1 MAAFNQEYPNML
13 RKLSHLVGSLSV
25 PKKLLLIYLLDL
37 SAIIF
42 ITNILINEKYIAIN
56 FARKEIQGLHYIAD
70 IRETL
75 IDIARNPADQSLLA
89 GHVRH
94 IERTE
99 TRSGE
104 GMDSAELSQQFI
116 AALQALSKDGS
127 TANQVRALGAGR
139 RLLARIG
146 DQSNLILDPDLDSYY
161 AMSLVVLRFPEL
173 LDLLMQLP
181 TVTNPDTA
189 GVNVELLLL
198 EGRLSAVADAIDAD
212 FRAAVAGNPG
222 NELALR
228 LEPGREK
235 LRQMLATVLAAL
247 RDGASGK
254 HPVTIANL
262 RSEALDT
269 TAQTWRE
276 VAGALDKLLQAR
288 IDLLFHRMW
297 VHLGTAALLLMV
309 ILLLVYYVARQ
320 IARPLGDLARVVE
333 RVSVTSDYSLRASW
347 NSRDEI
353 GQLVRGFNNMLER
366 LDYERVLEQK
376 LASQAAAAAAQLDL
390 LDAISLPM
398 LVTSIPD
405 HRVLHAN
412 SKVNQWIGD
421 KLTDPWASGLA
432 SRVRARFFQRL
443 ADEGVVD
450 GFEVQWCSPGHDG
463 WALLSAR
470 RLTYQGQ
477 DAVLT
482 TFTPIGQQ
490 KRMESRLQLWAKV
503 FEATSEGIMVVDS
516 TNHVVSVNAA
526 LVKSSGYHADELL
539 GREPEL
545 LRSDYHGEDY
555 YAQIERTIRIKGAWT
570 GEFWMRRKNGEVTPQ
585 WMVVNT
591 VRDEAGQPSFTITMF
606 TDISEQKLQ
615 EQRIEH
621 LAHHDVLTGLP
632 NRLLFQER
640 LRLTVEQADRLG
652 QRVAV
657 LFIDLDRFKTI
668 NDSLGH
674 HVGDGLLQ
682 SVAWRLT
689 QTIRAGDTVSRLG
702 GDEFVII
709 LSGIE
714 SADEVA
720 HLIEQRLIPLIRE
733 PHEVDGVNLYV
744 SCSVGVAIFPE
755 DGREPDELM
764 RHADG
769 AMYMAKGGGR
779 DNFRFFTPT
788 MNEKALERL
797 HIENSL
803 RQAVDRDELE
813 LLFQPLLDAHGQYTV
828 GAEALLRWRHPELGL
843 MPPIRFIPIAEET
856 GLIVPIGE
864 WVLEQACRQQKVWQ
878 QAGLGELYV
887 AVNISAIQFRQER
900 FLNTVGDIL
909 RRTGINPASLELE
922 LTETI
927 LMEDVEANIRLMS
940 SLKAMGV
947 SLAVDDFGTGYSSL
961 NYLNRFPIDKL
972 KVDRSFV
979 SDMLS
984 DPTNLAITKAIIG
997 LGHTIGLRVTA
1008 EGVEHE
1014 EELCIL
1020 QSVACDEVQG
1030 YYFAKPM
1037 PAAEFEKWL
1046 AATRG
1051 GPPLS

>member
-1 MAAFNQEYPNML
+1 ML
-13 RKLSHLVGSLSV
+13 RKLSRFVGNLSV

-42 ITNILINEKYIAIN
+42 ITNILIDEKYIAIN
-56 FARKEIQGLHYIAD
+56 FARKEIQGIHYITE

-75 IDIARNPADQSLLA
+75 LNIAKDPGDGNRLA
-89 GHVRH
+89 IHVSH
-94 IERTE
+94 LERSE
-99 TRSGE
+99 AQFGK
-104 GMDSAELSQQFI
+104 GMSSSELNQHFI
-116 AALQALSKDGS
+116 ATLQALGQDGS
-127 TANQVRALGAGR
+127 VANQRQALAAGRAL
-139 RLLARIG
+139 LAYIG

-181 TVTNPDTA
+181 TDAHPAKA
-189 GVNVELLLL
+189 GVNVDLLLL

-212 FRAAVAGNPG
+212 YRAAFAGNPSHA
-222 NELALR
+222 LALK
-228 LEPGREK
+228 LEPGRENLK
-235 LRQMLATVLAAL
+235 QMLAGVLAAL
-247 RDGASGK
+247 RDGASGGG
-254 HPVTIANL
+254 PVAIAEL
-262 RSEALDT
+262 RGEALET
-269 TAQTWRE
+269 TAKAWGE
-276 VAGALDKLLQAR
+276 VSGALDNLLQAR
-288 IDLLFHRMW
+288 MDLLFHRMW

-320 IARPLGDLARVVE
+320 IARPLGNLARVVE
-333 RVSVTSDYSLRASW
+333 RVSVTSDYSLRATW
-347 NSRDEI
+347 NSQDEI
-353 GQLVRGFNNMLER
+353 GQLVRGFNHMLER

-376 LASQAAAAAAQLDL
+376 LASQAAAAEAQLDL

-421 KLTDPWASGLA
+421 KLTDPWARGLE
-432 SRVRARFFQRL
+432 SHVRARFFQRL
-443 ADEGVVD
+443 ADVGAVD
-450 GFEVQWCSPGHDG
+450 GFEVQWCSPGRDG

-490 KRMESRLQLWAKV
+490 KKMESRLQLWAKV

-516 TNHVVSVNAA
+516 TNRIVSVNAA
-526 LVKSSGYHADELL
+526 LVKGSGYHADELL
-539 GREPEL
+539 GRAPEM
-545 LRSDYHGEDY
+545 LRSEHHGEDY
-555 YAQIERTIRIKGAWT
+555 YIQIERTIRIKGAWT
-570 GEFWMRRKNGEVTPQ
+570 GEFWLRRKNGEVAPQ

-591 VRDEAGQPSFTITMF
+591 VRDEAGQPGFTITMF
-606 TDISEQKLQ
+606 TDITEQKLQ

-652 QRVAV
+652 QSVAV

-682 SVAWRLT
+682 SVAARLV

-709 LSGIE
+709 LNGID

-733 PHEVDGVNLYV
+733 PHQIDGVNLYV
-744 SCSVGVAIFPE
+744 SCSVGVAIFPD
-755 DGREPDELM
+755 DGRDLDELM

-769 AMYMAKGGGR
+769 AMYMAKGSGR
-779 DNFRFFTPT
+779 DNFQFFTPT
-788 MNEKALERL
+788 MNAQALERL

-803 RQAVDRDELE
+803 RQAIENDELE
-813 LLFQPLLDAHGQYTV
+813 LHFQPLLDALGQHAV
-828 GAEALLRWRHPELGL
+828 GAEALIRWRHRELGL
-843 MPPIRFIPIAEET
+843 MLPARFIPIAEET

-864 WVLEQACRQQKVWQ
+864 WVLEQACRQQKAWQ
-878 QAGLGELYV
+878 QAGLGELFV
-887 AVNISAIQFRQER
+887 AVNISAIQFRQEK
-900 FLNTVGDIL
+900 FLSTVAGVL
-909 RRTGINPASLELE
+909 RETGINPSSLELE

-927 LMEDVEANIRLMS
+927 LMEDVDANIRLMG
-940 SLKAMGV
+940 SLKEMGV
-947 SLAVDDFGTGYSSL
+947 KLAVDDFGMGYSSL

-972 KVDRSFV
+972 KIDRSFV

-1037 PAAEFEKWL
+1037 PAGEFVQWL
-1046 AATRG
+1046 AAARG
-1051 GPPLS
+1051 IPPLS

>member
-1 MAAFNQEYPNML
+1 ML
-13 RKLSHLVGSLSV
+13 RKLSRFVGNLSV

-42 ITNILINEKYIAIN
+42 ITNILIDEKYIAIN
-56 FARKEIQGLHYIAD
+56 FARKEIQGIRYISE

-75 IDIARNPADQSLLA
+75 LDIAKNPTEQSLL
-89 GHVRH
+89 VRH
-94 IERTE
+94 ARRLERAE
-99 TRSGE
+99 TQSGE
-104 GMDSAELSQQFI
+104 GMDSGELNQSFI
-116 AALQALSKDGS
+116 AALRVLSKDGS
-127 TANQVRALGAGR
+127 AANQTRALGAGR
-139 RLLARIG
+139 KLLAHIG

-181 TVTNPDTA
+181 TDANPGKA

-198 EGRLSAVADAIDAD
+198 EGRLAAVADAIDAD
-212 FRAAVAGNPG
+212 YRAAFAGNPG
-222 NELALR
+222 HELALR
-228 LEPGREK
+228 LEPGRQN
-235 LRQMLATVLAAL
+235 LRQVLATVLAAL
-247 RDGASGK
+247 RDGAAGSR
-254 HPVTIANL
+254 PVAIADL
-262 RSEALDT
+262 RNEALDT
-269 TAQTWRE
+269 TAQAWAE
-276 VAGALDKLLQAR
+276 VSGALDKLLQAR
-288 IDLLFHRMW
+288 MDLLFHRMW
-297 VHLGTAALLLMV
+297 VHLGTAALMLMV

-320 IARPLGDLARVVE
+320 IARPLGNLARVVE
-333 RVSVTSDYSLRASW
+333 QVSVTSDYSLRASW
-347 NSRDEI
+347 SSQDEI

-376 LASQAAAAAAQLDL
+376 LASQAAAATAQLDL

-405 HRVLHAN
+405 HQVLHAN

-421 KLTDPWASGLA
+421 KLTDPWARGLE

-470 RLTYQGQ
+470 RLTYQGR

-516 TNHVVSVNAA
+516 ANRIVSVNAA
-526 LVKSSGYHADELL
+526 LVKGSGYHADELL
-539 GREPEL
+539 GRAPEM
-545 LRSDYHGEDY
+545 LRSEHHGEDY
-555 YAQIERTIRIKGAWT
+555 YVQIERTIRIKGAWT
-570 GEFWMRRKNGEVTPQ
+570 GEFWLRRKNGDVAPQ

-652 QRVAV
+652 QSVAV

-682 SVAWRLT
+682 SVATRLV

-709 LSGIE
+709 LNGIE

-733 PHEVDGVNLYV
+733 PHEIDGVNLYV
-744 SCSVGVAIFPE
+744 SCSVGVAIFPD
-755 DGREPDELM
+755 DGRDLDELM

-769 AMYMAKGGGR
+769 AMYKAKGSGR
-779 DNFRFFTPT
+779 DNFQFFTPA
-788 MNEKALERL
+788 MNELALERL
-797 HIENSL
+797 HIENNL
-803 RQAVDRDELE
+803 RQAIERDEFE
-813 LLFQPLLDAHGQYTV
+813 LHFQPLLDAHGQYTV
-828 GAEALLRWRHPELGL
+828 GAEALIRWRHPELGL
-843 MPPIRFIPIAEET
+843 MPPGRFIPIAEET

-864 WVLEQACRQQKVWQ
+864 WVLEQACRQQSAWR
-878 QAGLGELYV
+878 QAGLGDLFV

-909 RRTGINPASLELE
+909 QRTGINPASLELE

-927 LMEDVEANIRLMS
+927 LMEDVEANIRLMG

-947 SLAVDDFGTGYSSL
+947 NLAVDDFGTGYSSL
-961 NYLNRFPIDKL
+961 NYLNRFPLDKL

-1030 YYFAKPM
+1030 FYFARPM
-1037 PAAEFEKWL
+1037 PPGECAKWL
-1046 AATRG
+1046 AESG
-1051 GPPLS
+1051 GPPPLS

>member
-1 MAAFNQEYPNML
+1 ML
-13 RKLSHLVGSLSV
+13 RKLSRFVGNLSV

-42 ITNILINEKYIAIN
+42 ITNILIDEKYIAIN
-56 FARKEIQGLHYIAD
+56 FARKEIQGIHYITE

-75 IDIARNPADQSLLA
+75 LNIAKDPGDGNRLA
-89 GHVRH
+89 IHVSH
-94 IERTE
+94 LERSE
-99 TRSGE
+99 AQFGK
-104 GMDSAELSQQFI
+104 GMSSSELNQHFI
-116 AALQALSKDGS
+116 ATLQALGQDGS
-127 TANQVRALGAGR
+127 VANQRQALAAGRAL
-139 RLLARIG
+139 LAYIG

-181 TVTNPDTA
+181 TDAHPAKA
-189 GVNVELLLL
+189 GVNVDLLLL
-198 EGRLSAVADAIDAD
+198 EGRLLAVADAIDAD
-212 FRAAVAGNPG
+212 YRAAFAGNPSHA
-222 NELALR
+222 LALK
-228 LEPGREK
+228 LEPGRENLK
-235 LRQMLATVLAAL
+235 QMLAGVLAAL
-247 RDGASGK
+247 RDGASGGG
-254 HPVTIANL
+254 PVAIAEL
-262 RSEALDT
+262 RGEALET
-269 TAQTWRE
+269 TAKAWGE
-276 VAGALDKLLQAR
+276 VSGALDNLLQAR
-288 IDLLFHRMW
+288 MDLLFHRMW

-320 IARPLGDLARVVE
+320 IARPLGNLARVVE
-333 RVSVTSDYSLRASW
+333 RVSVTSDYSLRATW
-347 NSRDEI
+347 NSQDEI
-353 GQLVRGFNNMLER
+353 GQLVRGFNHMLER

-376 LASQAAAAAAQLDL
+376 LASQAAAAEAQLDL

-421 KLTDPWASGLA
+421 KLTDPWARGLE
-432 SRVRARFFQRL
+432 SHVRARFFQRL
-443 ADEGVVD
+443 ADVGAVD
-450 GFEVQWCSPGHDG
+450 GFEVQWCSPGRDG

-490 KRMESRLQLWAKV
+490 KKMESRLQLWAKV

-516 TNHVVSVNAA
+516 TNRIVSVNAA
-526 LVKSSGYHADELL
+526 LVKGSGYHADELL
-539 GREPEL
+539 GRAPEM
-545 LRSDYHGEDY
+545 LRSEHHGEDY
-555 YAQIERTIRIKGAWT
+555 YIQIERTIRIKGAWT
-570 GEFWMRRKNGEVTPQ
+570 GEFWLRRKNGEVAPQ

-591 VRDEAGQPSFTITMF
+591 VRDEAGQPGFTITMF
-606 TDISEQKLQ
+606 TDITEQKLQ

-652 QRVAV
+652 QSVAV

-682 SVAWRLT
+682 SVAARLV

-709 LSGIE
+709 LNGID

-733 PHEVDGVNLYV
+733 PHQIDGVNLYV
-744 SCSVGVAIFPE
+744 SCSVGVAIFPD
-755 DGREPDELM
+755 DGRDLDELM

-769 AMYMAKGGGR
+769 AMYMAKGSGR
-779 DNFRFFTPT
+779 DNFQFFTPT
-788 MNEKALERL
+788 MNAQALERL

-803 RQAVDRDELE
+803 RQAIENDELE
-813 LLFQPLLDAHGQYTV
+813 LHFQPLLDALGQHAV
-828 GAEALLRWRHPELGL
+828 GAEALIRWRHRELGL
-843 MPPIRFIPIAEET
+843 MPPARFIPIAEET

-864 WVLEQACRQQKVWQ
+864 WVLEQACRQQKAWQ
-878 QAGLGELYV
+878 QAGLGELFV
-887 AVNISAIQFRQER
+887 AVNISAIQFRQEK
-900 FLNTVGDIL
+900 FLSTVAGIL
-909 RRTGINPASLELE
+909 RETGINPSSLELE

-927 LMEDVEANIRLMS
+927 LMEDVDANIRLMG
-940 SLKAMGV
+940 SLKEMGV
-947 SLAVDDFGTGYSSL
+947 KLAVDDFGMGYSSL

-972 KVDRSFV
+972 KIDRSFV

-1037 PAAEFEKWL
+1037 PAGEFVQWL
-1046 AATRG
+1046 AAARG
-1051 GPPLS
+1051 IPPLS

>member
-1 MAAFNQEYPNML
+1 ML

-56 FARKEIQGLHYIAD
+56 FARKEIQGIHYISE

-75 IDIARNPADQSLLA
+75 LDIAKNPADRDRL
-89 GHVRH
+89 VRH
-94 IERTE
+94 TRHLERTE
-99 TRSGE
+99 RQAGE
-104 GMDSAELSQQFI
+104 GMDSAGLNQDLI
-116 AALQALSKDGS
+116 AALQALSQDGS
-127 TANQVRALGAGR
+127 AAGQTRALAAGR
-139 RLLARIG
+139 KLLAHIG

-181 TVTNPDTA
+181 SDANPAKA

-198 EGRLSAVADAIDAD
+198 EGRLAALADAIDAD
-212 FRAAVAGNPG
+212 YRAAFAGNPDHQ
-222 NELALR
+222 LALK

-235 LRQMLATVLAAL
+235 LRQMLTTVLATL
-247 RDGASGK
+247 REGASGGGL
-254 HPVTIANL
+254 VAIAEL
-262 RSEALDT
+262 RNWALDIA
-269 TAQTWRE
+269 AQAWAE
-276 VAGALDKLLQAR
+276 VTETLNQLLQAR
-288 IDLLFHRMW
+288 MDLLFHRMW
-297 VHLGTAALLLMV
+297 VHLGTAALLLLV

-320 IARPLGDLARVVE
+320 IARPLGDLAHVVE
-333 RVSVTSDYSLRASW
+333 RVSSTSDYSLRASW
-347 NSRDEI
+347 SSQDEI

-432 SRVRARFFQRL
+432 SRVRGRFFQRL

-526 LVKSSGYHADELL
+526 LVKGSGYHADELL

-555 YAQIERTIRIKGAWT
+555 YVQIERTIRIKGAWT

-640 LRLTVEQADRLG
+640 LRLTVEQADRLD
-652 QRVAV
+652 QKVAL

-682 SVAWRLT
+682 SVAVRLA

-709 LSGIE
+709 LSGVE

-733 PHEVDGVNLYV
+733 PHEIDGVSLYV
-744 SCSVGVAIFPE
+744 SCSVGVAIFPD

-769 AMYMAKGGGR
+769 AMYKAKGSGR
-779 DNFRFFTPT
+779 DNFQFFTPT
-788 MNEKALERL
+788 MNERALERL

-803 RQAVDRDELE
+803 RQAIERDELE
-813 LLFQPLLDAHGQYTV
+813 LHFQPLLDAHGRHTV
-828 GAEALLRWRHPELGL
+828 GAEALIRWRHPELGL

-864 WVLEQACRQQKVWQ
+864 WVLEQACRHQSAWR
-878 QAGLGELYV
+878 QAGLGELFV
-887 AVNISAIQFRQER
+887 AVNISALQFRQER
-900 FLNTVGDIL
+900 FLNTVANIL
-909 RRTGINPASLELE
+909 RTTGIDPGSLELE

-972 KVDRSFV
+972 KIDRSFV

-1030 YYFAKPM
+1030 YYFARPM
-1037 PAAEFEKWL
+1037 PAGDFEKWL
-1046 AATRG
+1046 AESVG
-1051 GPPLS
+1051 SPSLS

>member
-1 MAAFNQEYPNML
+1 ML
-13 RKLSHLVGSLSV
+13 RKLSRFVGNLSV

-42 ITNILINEKYIAIN
+42 ITNILIDEKYIAIN
-56 FARKEIQGLHYIAD
+56 FARKEIQGIHYITE

-75 IDIARNPADQSLLA
+75 FDIAKNPGDGNRLTIHVSHLERSEAQFGKGMSSSELNQHFIATLQAMGQDGSVANQRQALAAGRALLA
-89 GHVRH
+89 Y
-94 IERTE
+94 
-99 TRSGE
+99 
-104 GMDSAELSQQFI
+104 
-116 AALQALSKDGS
+116 
-127 TANQVRALGAGR
+127 
-139 RLLARIG
+139 IG

-181 TVTNPDTA
+181 TDAHPAKA
-189 GVNVELLLL
+189 GVNVDLLLL

-212 FRAAVAGNPG
+212 YRAAFAGNPSHA
-222 NELALR
+222 LALK
-228 LEPGREK
+228 LEPGRENLK
-235 LRQMLATVLAAL
+235 QMLAGVLAAL
-247 RDGASGK
+247 RDGASGGG
-254 HPVTIANL
+254 PVAIAEL
-262 RSEALDT
+262 RGEALET
-269 TAQTWRE
+269 TAKAWGE
-276 VAGALDKLLQAR
+276 VSGALDNLLQAR
-288 IDLLFHRMW
+288 MDLLFHRMW

-320 IARPLGDLARVVE
+320 IARPLGNLARVVE
-333 RVSVTSDYSLRASW
+333 RVSVTSDYSLRATW
-347 NSRDEI
+347 NSQDEI
-353 GQLVRGFNNMLER
+353 GQLVRGFNHMLER

-376 LASQAAAAAAQLDL
+376 LASQAAAAEAQLDL

-421 KLTDPWASGLA
+421 KLTDPWARGLE
-432 SRVRARFFQRL
+432 SHVRARFFQRL
-443 ADEGVVD
+443 ADVGAVD
-450 GFEVQWCSPGHDG
+450 GFEVQWCSPGRDG

-490 KRMESRLQLWAKV
+490 KKMESRLQLWAKV

-516 TNHVVSVNAA
+516 TNRIVSVNAA
-526 LVKSSGYHADELL
+526 LVKGSGYHADELL
-539 GREPEL
+539 GRAPEM
-545 LRSDYHGEDY
+545 LRSEHHGEDY
-555 YAQIERTIRIKGAWT
+555 YIQIERTIRIKGAWT
-570 GEFWMRRKNGEVTPQ
+570 GEFWLRRKNGEVAPQ

-591 VRDEAGQPSFTITMF
+591 VRDEAGQPGFTITMF
-606 TDISEQKLQ
+606 TDITEQKLQ

-652 QRVAV
+652 QSVAV

-682 SVAWRLT
+682 SVAARLV

-709 LSGIE
+709 LNGID

-733 PHEVDGVNLYV
+733 PHQIDGVNLYV
-744 SCSVGVAIFPE
+744 SCSVGVAIFPD
-755 DGREPDELM
+755 DGRDLDELM

-769 AMYMAKGGGR
+769 AMYMAKGSGR
-779 DNFRFFTPT
+779 DNFQFFTPT
-788 MNEKALERL
+788 MNEQALERL

-803 RQAVDRDELE
+803 RQAIENDELE
-813 LLFQPLLDAHGQYTV
+813 LHFQPLLDALGQHAV
-828 GAEALLRWRHPELGL
+828 GAEALIRWRHRELGL
-843 MPPIRFIPIAEET
+843 MPPARFIPIAEET

-864 WVLEQACRQQKVWQ
+864 WVLEQACRQQKAWQ
-878 QAGLGELYV
+878 QAGLGELFV
-887 AVNISAIQFRQER
+887 AVNISAIQFRQEK
-900 FLNTVGDIL
+900 FLSTVAGIL
-909 RRTGINPASLELE
+909 RETGINPSSLELE

-927 LMEDVEANIRLMS
+927 LMEDVDANIRLMG
-940 SLKAMGV
+940 SLKEMGV
-947 SLAVDDFGTGYSSL
+947 KLAVDDFGMGYSSL

-972 KVDRSFV
+972 KIDRSFV

-1037 PAAEFEKWL
+1037 PAGEFVQWL
-1046 AATRG
+1046 AAARG
-1051 GPPLS
+1051 IPPLS

>member
-1 MAAFNQEYPNML
+1 ML
-13 RKLSHLVGSLSV
+13 RKLSRFVGNLSV

-42 ITNILINEKYIAIN
+42 ITNILIDEKYIAIN
-56 FARKEIQGLHYIAD
+56 FARKEIQGIHYITE

-75 IDIARNPADQSLLA
+75 LNIAKDPGDGNRLA
-89 GHVRH
+89 IHVSH
-94 IERTE
+94 LERSE
-99 TRSGE
+99 AQFGK
-104 GMDSAELSQQFI
+104 GMSSSELNQHFI
-116 AALQALSKDGS
+116 ATLQALGQDGS
-127 TANQVRALGAGR
+127 VANQRQALAAGRAL
-139 RLLARIG
+139 LAYIG

-181 TVTNPDTA
+181 TDAHPAKA
-189 GVNVELLLL
+189 GVNVDLLLL

-212 FRAAVAGNPG
+212 YRAAFAGNPSHA
-222 NELALR
+222 LALK
-228 LEPGREK
+228 LEPGRENLK
-235 LRQMLATVLAAL
+235 QMLAGVLAAL
-247 RDGASGK
+247 RDGASGGG
-254 HPVTIANL
+254 PVAIAEL
-262 RSEALDT
+262 RDEALET
-269 TAQTWRE
+269 TAKAWGE
-276 VAGALDKLLQAR
+276 VSGALDNLLQAR
-288 IDLLFHRMW
+288 MDLLFHRMW

-320 IARPLGDLARVVE
+320 IARPLGNLARVVE
-333 RVSVTSDYSLRASW
+333 RVSVTSDYSLRATW
-347 NSRDEI
+347 NSQDEI
-353 GQLVRGFNNMLER
+353 GQLVRGFNHMLER

-376 LASQAAAAAAQLDL
+376 LASQAAAAEAQLDL

-421 KLTDPWASGLA
+421 KLTDPWARGLE
-432 SRVRARFFQRL
+432 SHVRARFFQRL
-443 ADEGVVD
+443 ADVGAVD
-450 GFEVQWCSPGHDG
+450 GFEVQWCSPGRDG

-490 KRMESRLQLWAKV
+490 KKMESRLQLWAKV

-516 TNHVVSVNAA
+516 TNRIVSVNAA
-526 LVKSSGYHADELL
+526 LVKGSGYHADELL
-539 GREPEL
+539 GRAPEM
-545 LRSDYHGEDY
+545 LRSEHHGEDY
-555 YAQIERTIRIKGAWT
+555 YIQIERTIRIKGAWT
-570 GEFWMRRKNGEVTPQ
+570 GEFWLRRKNGEVAPQ

-591 VRDEAGQPSFTITMF
+591 VRDEAGQPGFTITMF
-606 TDISEQKLQ
+606 TDITEQKLQ

-652 QRVAV
+652 QSVAV

-682 SVAWRLT
+682 SVAARLV

-709 LSGIE
+709 LNGID

-733 PHEVDGVNLYV
+733 PHQIDGVNLYV
-744 SCSVGVAIFPE
+744 SCSVGVAIFPD
-755 DGREPDELM
+755 DGRDLDELM

-769 AMYMAKGGGR
+769 AMYMAKGSGR
-779 DNFRFFTPT
+779 DNFQFFTPT
-788 MNEKALERL
+788 MNEQALERL

-803 RQAVDRDELE
+803 RQAIENDELE
-813 LLFQPLLDAHGQYTV
+813 LHFQPLLDALGQHAV
-828 GAEALLRWRHPELGL
+828 GAEALIRWRHRELGL
-843 MPPIRFIPIAEET
+843 MPPARFIPIAEET

-864 WVLEQACRQQKVWQ
+864 WVLEQACRQQKAWQ
-878 QAGLGELYV
+878 QAGLGELFV
-887 AVNISAIQFRQER
+887 AVNISAIQFRQEK
-900 FLNTVGDIL
+900 FLSTVAGVL
-909 RRTGINPASLELE
+909 RETGINPSSLELE

-927 LMEDVEANIRLMS
+927 LMEDVDANIRLMG
-940 SLKAMGV
+940 SLKEMGV
-947 SLAVDDFGTGYSSL
+947 KLAVDDFGMGYSSL

-972 KVDRSFV
+972 KIDRSFV

-1037 PAAEFEKWL
+1037 PAGEFVQWL
-1046 AATRG
+1046 AAARG
-1051 GPPLS
+1051 IPPLS

>member
-1 MAAFNQEYPNML
+1 ML
-13 RKLSHLVGSLSV
+13 RKLSRFVGNLSV

-42 ITNILINEKYIAIN
+42 ITNILIDEKYIAIN
-56 FARKEIQGLHYIAD
+56 FARKEIQGIHYITE

-75 IDIARNPADQSLLA
+75 LNIAKDPGDRNRLA
-89 GHVRH
+89 IHVSH
-94 IERTE
+94 LERSE
-99 TRSGE
+99 AQFGK
-104 GMDSAELSQQFI
+104 GMSSSELNQHFI
-116 AALQALSKDGS
+116 ATLQALGQDGS
-127 TANQVRALGAGR
+127 VANQRQALAAGRAL
-139 RLLARIG
+139 LAYIG

-181 TVTNPDTA
+181 TDAHPAKA
-189 GVNVELLLL
+189 GVNVDLLLL

-212 FRAAVAGNPG
+212 YRAAFAGNPSHA
-222 NELALR
+222 LALK
-228 LEPGREK
+228 LEPGRENLK
-235 LRQMLATVLAAL
+235 QMLAGVLAAL
-247 RDGASGK
+247 RDGASGGG
-254 HPVTIANL
+254 PVAIAEL
-262 RSEALDT
+262 RGEALET
-269 TAQTWRE
+269 TAKAWGE
-276 VAGALDKLLQAR
+276 VSGALDNLLQAR
-288 IDLLFHRMW
+288 MDLLFHRMW

-320 IARPLGDLARVVE
+320 IARPLGNLARVVE
-333 RVSVTSDYSLRASW
+333 RVSVTSDYSLRATW
-347 NSRDEI
+347 NSQDEI
-353 GQLVRGFNNMLER
+353 GQLVRGFNHMLER

-376 LASQAAAAAAQLDL
+376 LASQAAAAEAQLDL

-421 KLTDPWASGLA
+421 KLTDPWARGLE
-432 SRVRARFFQRL
+432 SHVRARFFQRL
-443 ADEGVVD
+443 ADVGAVD
-450 GFEVQWCSPGHDG
+450 GFEVQWCSPGRDG

-490 KRMESRLQLWAKV
+490 KKMESRLQLWAKV

-516 TNHVVSVNAA
+516 TNRIVSVNAA
-526 LVKSSGYHADELL
+526 LVKGSGYHADELL
-539 GREPEL
+539 GRAPEM
-545 LRSDYHGEDY
+545 LRSEHHGEDY
-555 YAQIERTIRIKGAWT
+555 YIQIERTIRIKGAWT
-570 GEFWMRRKNGEVTPQ
+570 GEFWLRRKNGEVAPQ

-591 VRDEAGQPSFTITMF
+591 VRDEAGQPGFTITMF
-606 TDISEQKLQ
+606 TDITEQKLQ

-652 QRVAV
+652 QSVAV

-682 SVAWRLT
+682 SVAARLV

-709 LSGIE
+709 LNGID

-733 PHEVDGVNLYV
+733 PHQIDGVNLYV
-744 SCSVGVAIFPE
+744 SCSVGVAIFPD
-755 DGREPDELM
+755 DGRDLDELM

-769 AMYMAKGGGR
+769 AMYMAKGSGR
-779 DNFRFFTPT
+779 DNFQFFTPT
-788 MNEKALERL
+788 MNAQALERL

-803 RQAVDRDELE
+803 RQAIENDELE
-813 LLFQPLLDAHGQYTV
+813 LHFQPLLNALGQHAV
-828 GAEALLRWRHPELGL
+828 GAEALIRWRHRELGL
-843 MPPIRFIPIAEET
+843 MPPARFIPIAEET

-864 WVLEQACRQQKVWQ
+864 WVLEQACRQQKAWQ
-878 QAGLGELYV
+878 QAGLGELFV
-887 AVNISAIQFRQER
+887 AVNISAIQFRQEK
-900 FLNTVGDIL
+900 FLSTVAGVL
-909 RRTGINPASLELE
+909 RETGINPSSLELE

-927 LMEDVEANIRLMS
+927 LMEDVDANIRLMG
-940 SLKAMGV
+940 SLKEMGV
-947 SLAVDDFGTGYSSL
+947 KLAVDDFGMGYSSL

-972 KVDRSFV
+972 KIDRSFV

-1037 PAAEFEKWL
+1037 PAGEFVQWL
-1046 AATRG
+1046 AAARG
-1051 GPPLS
+1051 IPPLS